1 MNHDT
6 QRNLLLLAYY
16 FPPWGGAGVQ
26 RTLKFVKYL
35 PLFGWQPLVVTAEP
49 RALAV
54 SDPSLA
60 EELPAGLPVYAT
72 PIRMLPRALPWRVRN
87 WLARWLLV
95 SDQEAGWAPFAQR
108 QAEEIIQRQ
117 QIQAIYT
124 TSAPYTAHLVGLR
137 LKQRFGLPWV
147 ADFRDPWAGNA
158 TLKPASNWHQA
169 RIERWEG
176 QVVAAADRVTVVSE
190 PMAQAFRDVYPALDP
205 QRFLT
210 LPNGYDPDDFVATE
224 PLGRQPDRMGIVY
237 SGSFYSQRT
246 ARPFL
251 QALHNVLMQGD
262 IPRAAVQVRL
272 VGNVGQATVDL
283 VRSMGLTDV
292 VEIIGYVAHRQSV
305 GYVLGADLLLL
316 MIAPGPG
323 SEGVLTGKIFEYLAA
338 SRPIL
343 ALSPPSAAADLI
355 RESRSGVVVDPEN
368 VAAIGDHLAA
378 LFRQWQLGTLVC
390 DSDRAVV
397 ARFDRRRLT
406 QTLAQALDAALT
418 AAPAQRSAPTHGV

>member
-1 MNHDT
+1 MSRDA
-6 QRNLLLLAYY
+6 QRDLLVLAYY

-35 PLFGWQPLVVTAEP
+35 PLFGWQPHVVTARP
-49 RALAV
+49 YALAV
-54 SDPSLA
+54 SDPSLSQ
-60 EELPAGLPVYAT
+60 ELPVGLPVYTT
-72 PIRMLPRALPWRVRN
+72 PALIPPKVLPWRVRN

-108 QAEEIIQRQ
+108 QAEKLIQRQ
-117 QIQAIYT
+117 QVQAVYT
-124 TSAPYTAHLVGLR
+124 TSVPYTAHLVGLR
-137 LKQRFGLPWV
+137 LKQRFGLPWI
-147 ADFRDPWAGNA
+147 ADFRDPWVGNA
-158 TLKPASNWHQA
+158 TLKPATHWHQA
-169 RIERWEG
+169 RIVRWEE

-190 PMAQAFRDVYPALDP
+190 PMAQAFQAAYPALEP

-210 LPNGYDPDDFVATE
+210 IPNGYDPDDFVDTE
-224 PLGRQPDRMGIVY
+224 PLGRQPGRLGIVY
-237 SGSFYSQRT
+237 SGSFYAQRS

-251 QALHNVLMQGD
+251 QALHNVLIQGD

-272 VGNVGQATVDL
+272 VGNVGQATEDL
-283 VRSMGLTDV
+283 VRTMGLADV

-305 GYVLGADLLLL
+305 GYVLGADVLLL

-338 SRPIL
+338 RRPVL
-343 ALSPPSAAADLI
+343 ALTPPSAAADLI

-368 VAAIGDHLAA
+368 VAAIGDQLAA

-390 DSDRAVV
+390 DSNPAVV

-406 QTLAQALDAALT
+406 QTLALALEAA
-418 AAPAQRSAPTHGV
+418 QSVSAERHSTPTDGV